1 MAVLIAPKLLAED
14 YVPDDYIWHSTSKNS
29 SESMPCGGHDI
40 GMNVWVEGGDL
51 IFYISRSGMFD
62 ENNTLL
68 KAGRWRLRLAS
79 DPFRDSG
86 GTFSQT
92 LCLNDGAV
100 YIDGEGTGV
109 CLWAD
114 VYGLIGRLPEIP
126 LHTIDGD
133 TCIAPAIVWGRIQ
146 NEETPQLYPVFPWR
160 IYGIGRQGLDTARNT
175 YFKDS
180 HVLNMRSHVGWKQ
193 DNIWASCLGLTDE
206 AVRLN
211 IEKLADGPY
220 RFPAFG
226 DPGFDWAPDC
236 NRGGSG
242 MIGLQEMLL
251 QEAPDDSI
259 LLFPA
264 WPKDVDASFKLH
276 ASGGRIVEAKI
287 IEGNITYCVTKKKK
301 GELGNK

>member
-1 MAVLIAPKLLAED
+1 MDISEYEPLIVQSLRFFDEHYQYRARQRGVKTLSEDGKLILFPSSGCETYKMAYNPSSVIAALYAVSSQYLKYLEKTGKSSDND
-14 YVPDDYIWHSTSKNS
+14 YVYIK
-29 SESMPCGGHDI
+29 
-40 GMNVWVEGGDL
+40 
-51 IFYISRSGMFD
+51 
-62 ENNTLL
+62 
-68 KAGRWRLRLAS
+68 
-79 DPFRDSG
+79 
-86 GTFSQT
+86 
-92 LCLNDGAV
+92 
-100 YIDGEGTGV
+100 
-109 CLWAD
+109 
-114 VYGLIGRLPEIP
+114 GLIGRLPEIP

-193 DNIWASCLGLTDE
+193 DNIWAFCLGLTDE

-211 IEKLADGPY
+211 TEKLADGPY